1 MRVGDLLLSAGLS
14 ASEVVATMR
23 RMTSAYGLS
32 GVHVDVT
39 YTVISVSHLPAS
51 RTAPV
56 TYARVVR
63 SRDVDYS
70 QVRRLFGLANDIQRG
85 LPLPQ
90 AIEAFE
96 NISSAAHP
104 YPAWVTLVGSAGVA
118 AAVVLQFTASWQ
130 VVVATF
136 IVGCVVDQL
145 LDWLDRRGLPP
156 FFHQVAGAILITLVA
171 AAVAKAGAHGVWF
184 FRSVNGNLLV
194 VGGIIM
200 LVAGT
205 VIVAAA
211 RDAIDEFYV
220 TASARIVEVSMRT
233 VGIVIGIVIGI
244 RLATALGMPLSIA
257 ANPVHYGPLAA
268 QFAGAIATAAF
279 FAIAG
284 YADAATVVL
293 AAVVGCVGWASYAA
307 VVPVGWSRVPANA
320 LAALTAA
327 LAATLLTRHSSV
339 PGFALVNAAILPLV
353 PGLTLYTGLLE
364 VIGTPAH
371 PRAPVTGAATLSTA
385 LGIAL
390 GIAAGASLGTYLGRP
405 IIDRARTMRI
415 RGRR

>member
-1 MRVGDLLLSAGLS
+1 MRAGDLLLSAGLS

-32 GVHVDVT
+32 AVHVDVT
-39 YTVISVSHLPAS
+39 YTVISASHVPAS
-51 RTAPV
+51 QTAPV
-56 TYARVVR
+56 TYARVVQ

-70 QVRRLFGLANDIQRG
+70 QVRRLFRLANDIQRG

-90 AIEAFE
+90 ARETFDAIA
-96 NISSAAHP
+96 SAAHP
-104 YPAWVTLVGSAGVA
+104 YPSWVTLVGSAGVA

-136 IVGCVVDQL
+136 VVGCAVDQL
-145 LDWLDRRGLPP
+145 LDWLDRQGLPP
-156 FFHQVAGAILITLVA
+156 FFHQVAGALLITLVA
-171 AAVAKAGAHGVWF
+171 AAVATAGAHGAWF

-205 VIVAAA
+205 VAVAAA

-233 VGIVIGIVIGI
+233 LGIVIGIVIGI

-257 ANPVHYGPLAA
+257 ANPVHYGPLAT
-268 QFAGAIATAAF
+268 QFAGAIATAAL
-279 FAIAG
+279 FAIGA
-284 YADAATVVL
+284 YADAATVAL
-293 AAVVGCVGWASYAA
+293 AAAIGCIGWASFAA
-307 VVPVGWSRVPANA
+307 VAPVGWSHVPANA
-320 LAALTAA
+320 IAALTAA

-364 VIGTPAH
+364 VIGTPTH
-371 PRAPVTGAATLSTA
+371 PRSTAAGAATLFTA

-405 IIDRARTMRI
+405 IIDRARIMRA

>member
-1 MRVGDLLLSAGLS
+1 MRVGDLLLSAGMS
-14 ASEVVATMR
+14 AGEVVVTMR
-23 RMTSAYGLS
+23 RITRAYGLS

-39 YTVISVSHLPAS
+39 YTVISAS
-51 RTAPV
+51 YIPTSKNPPV

-63 SRDVDYS
+63 SGDVDYS
-70 QVRRLFGLANDIQRG
+70 QVRRLFRLANDIHGG
-85 LPLPQ
+85 LPLSQ

-96 NISSAAHP
+96 RIWSAAHP
-104 YPAWVTLVGSAGVA
+104 YPAWVTLAGTAGVA
-118 AAVVLQFTASWQ
+118 AAVVMLFATSWQ

-136 IVGCVVDQL
+136 VIGCAVDQL

-171 AAVAKAGAHGVWF
+171 AAVATAGAHGVWF

-205 VIVAAA
+205 VAVAAA
-211 RDAIDEFYV
+211 QDAIDEFYV

-233 VGIVIGIVIGI
+233 VGIVSGIVIGI
-244 RLATALGMPLSIA
+244 RLATAVGAPLSIA
-257 ANPVHYGPLAA
+257 ANPVHYGPLGA
-268 QFAGAIATAAF
+268 QFAGATVTAAL
-279 FAIAG
+279 FAVAA
-284 YADAATVVL
+284 YADAATVAL
-293 AAVVGCVGWASYAA
+293 AAAIGCVGWASYTA
-307 VVPVGWSRVPANA
+307 VIPVGWGHVPANA
-320 LAALTAA
+320 IAALTAA

-371 PRAPVTGAATLSTA
+371 PRATATGAATLFTA

-415 RGRR
+415 RGRH